1 MPLHGPSLGS
11 DRCQMESC
19 NWIPFGFA
27 NGRSAGNSNYP
38 KHWQWCQSKRSA
50 ADRRTLKRRC
60 HPQACARRLG
70 SAGGLKDPGFDIEG
84 VPDVS
89 SGGGIHKMLLSG
101 GIYNRAKQVAGR
113 RMAVGIDRLGVPV
126 IVMLREVVIP
136 FSFSPISPDEM
147 LLIEESRDEY
157 QANRNMPMR
166 IVLLVDRS
174 FVARDTIGVPDI

>member
-27 NGRSAGNSNYP
+27 NGRSAENSNYP

-60 HPQACARRLG
+60 HPQVCARRLG
-70 SAGGLKDPGFDIEG
+70 SAGGPKDPGFDIEG

-89 SGGGIHKMLLSG
+89 SGGGIYK
-101 GIYNRAKQVAGR
+101 
-113 RMAVGIDRLGVPV
+113 
-126 IVMLREVVIP
+126 
-136 FSFSPISPDEM
+136 M

-157 QANRNMPMR
+157 QANRNMPLR
-166 IVLLVDRS
+166 IVLLVNRS